1 MDVKRSLISL
11 QILAFLSVGLA
22 GCWSDDGTS
31 TRPSAGDGGG
41 DGGTAAL
48 QFRIDEGGQ
57 INAFYRQ
64 DQVAAHLLAR
74 SSAKPRLLAIFPAGN
89 SGTGLW
95 FDDTPQAV
103 NWTLD
108 APVASVHVKDAKGR
122 DQYGI
127 GADLTVDTDQL
138 TVRAAVLS
146 SVRFL
151 RDYNGGASIPDAIGA
166 TPTITGSTVSWA
178 RDRVDGAPGYALRV
192 SLREGGGVTAG
203 PDGKPRLR
211 AAAGARA
218 LRVHVEAVTGETPL
232 TPIDKSALFTS
243 AVNPDDRSQN
253 VLAFL
258 SYEDKLLAGSWQYD
272 TYFGRDTLISLRML
286 MPALQPVAVEAGLSA
301 VLARLSTDGRV
312 AHEEG
317 IGEFALIDN
326 QKQGRANDPTPTYD
340 YKMIDGDYLLA
351 PILSAWLIDDPRGQA
366 RARAYLAEVG
376 RDGVSNGSRLVR
388 NLMRVAGSAQAFAAQ
403 PVVANLIQLRRGE
416 IVGNWR
422 DSTDGLGG
430 GVYPYDVNAVLVPAA
445 LRATGAF
452 LARGLLDPYLDAGQR
467 AQLATAAASAAVWE
481 AEAPNRFQVTVP
493 AAQAAARV
501 ARYAAQVGV
510 PAAAAPGGP
519 LSFYAV
525 SLDAQGQPVGVMNSD
540 GGFALVFGAP
550 PADMLERIATD
561 MMRPFPA
568 GLATDIGMLV
578 ANPVYADE
586 SLWPKFSSSAYHGT
600 VVWSWQQALWAAGLD
615 RQLARQDLPA
625 STRTL
630 LEQTRTR
637 LWQMVENA
645 KEMRASE
652 MWTWSY
658 VDGRY
663 RSDAFGTRST
673 DVTES
678 NAAQLWS
685 TTYLAI
691 HAPQQRAGRY
701 WWARDGVRTGA
712 VLARAD

>member
-1 MDVKRSLISL
+1 MF
-11 QILAFLSVGLA
+11 AFLIMGLS
-22 GCWSDDGTS
+22 GCGNDDGTS
-31 TRPSAGDGGG
+31 TRPPVDGG
-41 DGGTAAL
+41 ASSSL

-57 INAFYRQ
+57 INAFFRQ
-64 DQVAAHLLAR
+64 DRVAAHLLAR
-74 SSAKPRLLAIFPAGN
+74 SSAKPRLLAVFPAGN

-95 FDDTPQAV
+95 FADTARPV

-108 APVASVHVKDAKGR
+108 APVAPVTNKDALGR
-122 DQYGI
+122 DLYGI
-127 GADLTVDTDQL
+127 GADLSVDIDRL
-138 TVRAAVLS
+138 AVRAAVLS

-151 RDYNGGASIPDAIGA
+151 RDYNGGAAIPDAIGA
-166 TPTITGSTVSWA
+166 TPTIAGNTVTWA
-178 RDRVDGAPGYALRV
+178 RHRVDGAPGYALRV
-192 SLREGGGVTAG
+192 SMRDGGRVSAG
-203 PDGKPRLR
+203 PDGQPLFQAASGASTLR
-211 AAAGARA
+211 MHMEA
-218 LRVHVEAVTGETPL
+218 LSGETPL
-232 TPIDKSALFTS
+232 RAIAKPDLFTS
-243 AVNPDDRSQN
+243 LVNPDERSQN

-272 TYFGRDTLISLRML
+272 TYFGRDTLVSLRML
-286 MPALQPVAVEAGLSA
+286 MPALQPVAIEAGLSA
-301 VLARLSTDGRV
+301 VLARLSPEGRV

-326 QKQGRANDPTPTYD
+326 GRHGRQNDPTPAYD

-351 PILSAWLIDDPRGQA
+351 PIMAAWLIDDPRGQA
-366 RARAYLAEVG
+366 RAEAYLAATG
-376 RDGVSNGSRLVR
+376 GDGLSNGSRLVR
-388 NLMRVAGSAQAFAAQ
+388 NLLLVVNSASAFAQ
-403 PVVANLIQLRRGE
+403 QQSTANLIRLRSGE

-445 LRATGAF
+445 LRAASGF
-452 LARGLLDPYLDAGQR
+452 LGKGLLDPYLDAQQR
-467 AQLATAAASAAVWE
+467 ATLAAAAGAASVWE
-481 AEAPNRFQVTVP
+481 AAAPPLFQVTVP
-493 AAQAAARV
+493 AAQAGERLT
-501 ARYAAQVGV
+501 RYAAQAGV
-510 PAAAAPGGP
+510 PAGTMPSAP

-525 SLDAQGQPVGVMNSD
+525 SLDAQGKPVAVMNSD
-540 GGFALVFGAP
+540 GGFALLFGSP
-550 PADMLERIATD
+550 SADVLERIATD

-615 RQLARQDLPA
+615 RQLARQDLPDA
-625 STRTL
+625 VRAQ

-637 LWQMVENA
+637 LWEVIENA
-645 KEMRASE
+645 KDMRASE

-658 VDGRY
+658 VNGGY
-663 RSDAFGTRST
+663 RADAFGTRST

-691 HAPQQRAGRY
+691 RDPKQRAGRY
-701 WWARDGVRTGA
+701 WWSMERGGA
-712 VLARAD
+712 QSYASLGAGS